1 MGTRKSG
8 KSRKSQGLTRKKPAA
23 PPLSPRSLAFLQY
36 GNRPPWTNEDGQIT
50 ATGRNLQ
57 SRSSRIYRTFPLG
70 KFNRNRGNLGYRNRG
85 IGMTPDLEYIRSL
98 PIGAS
103 TIPSPPRMSR
113 RGCKGWFCG
122 WLDYLRR
129 K

>member
-1 MGTRKSG
+1 MAKTGTRKSG
-8 KSRKSQGLTRKKPAA
+8 KSRGVTRKKHAA
-23 PPLSPRSLAFLQY
+23 PPPY

-57 SRSSRIYRTFPLG
+57 SRSRRIYRTFPLG
-70 KFNRNRGNLGYRNRG
+70 SFNSRRAGLGYYKE
-85 IGMTPDLEYIRSL
+85 IGATPDLEYISTM